1 MVNPVEKNIKSILQ
15 GRDNRKGVREWGVT
29 RFEGKEVGI
38 SKTRGQMQADYVRS
52 CLEEQAEGSKIEAH
66 WKTGT
71 LVKDVQNL
79 LRSPKH
85 GLF

>member
-38 SKTRGQMQADYVRS
+38 SKTRGQMQADYV
-52 CLEEQAEGSKIEAH
+52 H
-66 WKTGT
+66 
-71 LVKDVQNL
+71 
-79 LRSPKH
+79 
-85 GLF
+85 